1 MSLLDDRHKRI
12 LKKVNLS
19 NLPFKLKENDFRS
32 FVSQTTTTFLKVFKL
47 REEHDSLKW
56 CFSTIKKG
64 KVFLKIFEYNY
75 LGKKMYKEELAKSL
89 PEYSYKT
96 IANIID
102 EGVERGYF
110 IELNPRLQKVKDAK
124 VKNLRPS
131 EEVAAAFINWYIKV
145 LSSFYDLIKSK
156 KIKLKVELNP
166 KSNI

>member
-1 MSLLDDRHKRI
+1 MSPLDDRHKRI
-12 LKKVNLS
+12 LKKVDLND
-19 NLPFKLKENDFRS
+19 LPFKLKESDFRS
-32 FVSQTTTTFLKVFKL
+32 FISEITSTFIKIFKS
-47 REEHDSLKW
+47 REDHDSLKW
-56 CFSTIKKG
+56 CFSTVKKG

-110 IELNPRLQKVKDAK
+110 IELKPRLQSLNDAK

-145 LSSFYDLIKSK
+145 LSSFNNLIKSK
-156 KIKLKVELNP
+156 KN
-166 KSNI
+166 